1 MRRLLSQL
9 RGNSLPVA
17 HQSRGSELGKSLS
30 HRLTHPTAR
39 RSLSG
44 SHPLATVSM
53 ENLPKYLITACNII
67 NGSWDGSSTYRVLF
81 AVPSQDYPCLAPG
94 DVVKIAHD
102 KNTEP
107 RTQASSIFDYIVI
120 SIQKEE
126 SQILRI
132 MAKPKT
138 SPEQLLQETLGR
150 CMPEPP
156 QFEWA
161 PKPTAYTPHRHH
173 A

>member
-1 MRRLLSQL
+1 MDS
-9 RGNSLPVA
+9 
-17 HQSRGSELGKSLS
+17 
-30 HRLTHPTAR
+30 
-39 RSLSG
+39 
-44 SHPLATVSM
+44 
-53 ENLPKYLITACNII
+53 LPKYLITACNII
-67 NGSWDGSSTYRVLF
+67 DGSWDGSSTDLVLF

-94 DVVKIAHD
+94 DVVRIAHD

-126 SQILRI
+126 SEILRI
-132 MAKPKT
+132 WAHPKT
-138 SPEQLLQETLGR
+138 SPEQLLRETLGR

-156 QFEWA
+156 QFEWT
-161 PKPTAYTPHRHH
+161 PKPTAYTRPLPS